1 MMQVTVPDGV
11 VGGQVIAVATPTG
24 QMQTTVPPG
33 LKAGDQFQ
41 LQMPVVAAV
50 AMPIG
55 AEEGTMMG
63 QPVYAANAA
72 MPVAAMPVA
81 AQPMGYTGNLPDA
94 VGRGKWPKI
103 KNWDAEAYCRSL
115 PDEQTRAANYAGCRV
130 IRAADGSG
138 TPCGAAYGCNPCGE
152 CLWFPFLCLCGI
164 PIPLPIVCSS
174 ERMDNQWITRGK
186 HGEKTGAWVII
197 DAENK
202 HLASYGVKCCSQQL
216 EEHPQCYC
224 EKV

>member
-1 MMQVTVPDGV
+1 MPRASSTVSDRVRRRADTQSALP
-11 VGGQVIAVATPTG
+11 AR
-24 QMQTTVPPG
+24 VP
-33 LKAGDQFQ
+33 A
-41 LQMPVVAAV
+41 
-50 AMPIG
+50 
-55 AEEGTMMG
+55 
-63 QPVYAANAA
+63 
-72 MPVAAMPVA
+72 
-81 AQPMGYTGNLPDA
+81 
-94 VGRGKWPKI
+94 
-103 KNWDAEAYCRSL
+103 
-115 PDEQTRAANYAGCRV
+115 
-130 IRAADGSG
+130 
-138 TPCGAAYGCNPCGE
+138 E

-164 PIPLPIVCSS
+164 PIPLPIVCSC